1 MDLATFHAIAALRPH
16 PNRARCLRGDVTYC
30 PLCGFFLPNEWDSH
44 FAPCLARRSLE
55 AWYHAAPLTGPTSSA
70 TTVFDTAG

>member
-16 PNRARCLRGDVTYC
+16 PNWARYLRGDVTYC

-44 FAPCLARRSLE
+44 FTPCLARRG
-55 AWYHAAPLTGPTSSA
+55 AGVWYSHRDACVSRKATRAPDAGP
-70 TTVFDTAG
+70 